1 MNINGYTLKSV
12 KNFMGRE
19 GYGFSANLY
28 HNGKRIGEVTDT
40 ANGSGEIDIYLD
52 MDCRDQ
58 HKNVDTDFLE
68 RLYLLHGQEKSF
80 KAKTKS
86 GLDKAL
92 ICVAFSEPT
101 TDWNYYLEYTGS
113 KSMTEDVFI
122 TWYNKNGVG
131 GTIEK
136 IDIFTSLDDFNIQDT
151 AESENLSPQ
160 EDGMTMS

>member
-1 MNINGYTLKSV
+1 MNINGYTLKTV

-28 HNGKRIGEVTDT
+28 YNGKRIGEVTDT

-52 MDCRDQ
+52 MDSRDQ
-58 HKNVDTDFLE
+58 HKEVDTDFLE
-68 RLYLLHGQEKSF
+68 RLYLLHSQEKSF
-80 KAKTKS
+80 KAKIKA
-86 GLDKAL
+86 GVDKAL

-101 TDWNYYLEYTGS
+101 KDWNYYLEYTGG
-113 KSMTEDVFI
+113 KSMTEDAF
-122 TWYNKNGVG
+122 TAWYNKNGVG

-151 AESENLSPQ
+151 AVSENLSPQ
-160 EDGMTMS
+160 DNGMEMQ